1 MFVTIT
7 SIYTNKFLLPLT
19 YTNIPNMNKKSL
31 YFIVI
36 PALFF
41 QTIGAFLYFNTFF
54 EPHINQSIYTAIKL
68 LLLLWP
74 LLYFWKVHA
83 RNSNSPNYNQ
93 TFAWGLGSG
102 ILGIIIFYIAF
113 LFLKEQLITF
123 APLITQK
130 ATELNILN
138 YYILFAIFLSFA
150 HSFLEEYFW
159 RMFVFNGLQKITNL
173 HASYIIHGLAFAAH
187 HFIVI
192 YFISHYWSLAL
203 IGSLA
208 ITGAGIFWAWLYK
221 KTNTI
226 IGSWVSHICIDLILM
241 YIGYILIFG

>member
-1 MFVTIT
+1 MFVTIN
-7 SIYTNKFLLPLT
+7 SIYVNNFLLPYL
-19 YTNIPNMNKKSL
+19 YTNISNMNRNLL
-31 YFIVI
+31 YAIVI

-54 EPHINQSIYTAIKL
+54 EPHINQGIYTAIKL
-68 LLLLWP
+68 LLLVWP
-74 LLYFWKVHA
+74 IFYFWKLHTPTTTQ
-83 RNSNSPNYNQ
+83 PNYKK
-93 TFAWGLGSG
+93 TLTLGLGSG
-102 ILGIIIFYIAF
+102 IFGIITFYIAF
-113 LFLKEQLITF
+113 LFLKEQLIIF

-130 ATELNILN
+130 ASELNILN

-159 RMFVFNGLQKITNL
+159 RMFIFNGLQKITSL
-173 HASYIIHGLAFAAH
+173 RASYIIHGLAFAAH

-192 YFISHYWSLAL
+192 YFISHYWSLAF
-203 IGSLA
+203 IGSLTIA
-208 ITGAGIFWAWLYK
+208 GAGIFWAWLYN

-226 IGSWVSHICIDLILM
+226 IGSWISHICIDLILM